1 MWLRFFWE
9 YVDVNRFRVIVHHS
23 WKHFRWFQ
31 IQPYL
36 TSSSAHFPWTPHVC
50 LFLWTP
56 LVPFRDF
63 MRYWSFCELISASL
77 WALLLASTKRW
88 CFQNKLFRAVI
99 GIQSRK
105 GVEDAHSG
113 QRDQHVEGGSAPY
126 SGDYP
131 ILVHIFY
138 LLLFMGLT
146 SCVSAPLGADCSLT
160 CRHLCIIM

>member
-1 MWLRFFWE
+1 MWLWFFWKCVE
-9 YVDVNRFRVIVHHS
+9 VHRFRVIVHHPGNIS
-23 WKHFRWFQ
+23 VFKFNLISPLHPRIFPGPLMCVCFCKHHLCHSDYMW
-31 IQPYL
+31 
-36 TSSSAHFPWTPHVC
+36 
-50 LFLWTP
+50 LWP
-56 LVPFRDF
+56 
-63 MRYWSFCELISASL
+63 FCELISASL

-113 QRDQHVEGGSAPY
+113 QWDQHVEGGSAPY

-131 ILVHIFY
+131 LCFHIFY

-146 SCVSAPLGADCSLT
+146 SCVSAPLGVDCSLT
-160 CRHLCIIM
+160 CRQ